1 MPTVEVSLPEDVYSQ
16 LERMTGEEFV
26 TREEAVEELL
36 SMGLDAYTRNTGDD
50 VAETDVAD
58 EFADDM
64 WDTAEDPGMREED
77 DDYSF

>member
-36 SMGLDAYTRNTGDD
+36 SMGLDAYTRNTGDE
-50 VAETDVAD
+50 VTETDMAD